1 MSKGESLK
9 GRVAVVTGGTR
20 GIGASIAT
28 DLKKAGAK
36 VVATYFGNDEAAA
49 KFKKETGIHVIK
61 FDVGSFA
68 GCAEAVKKIEAD
80 HGAIDI
86 LINNAGITR
95 DGFLHK
101 MKEESWN
108 DVIQTN
114 LNSLFNMSRAVI
126 EGMRERGYGR
136 IISISSVNG
145 QLGQAGQANYSAAKA
160 GVIGFTRALARESAN
175 KGITVNAIAPGY
187 IETDMVKAVAPTV
200 LEKIIARIPV
210 GRLGQP
216 SEVARAVCFLA
227 ADEAGFITG
236 ETLSL
241 NGGQR
246 MD

>member
-36 VVATYFGNDEAAA
+36 VVATYHGNDEAAA
-49 KFKKETGIHVIK
+49 AFKKETGIHVIK
-61 FDVGSFA
+61 FDVSSFEE
-68 GCAEAVKKIEAD
+68 CSQAVKKIEAD
-80 HGAIDI
+80 HGAVDI

-108 DVIQTN
+108 EVIQTN

-187 IETDMVKAVAPTV
+187 IETDMVKAVPPTV

-216 SEVARAVCFLA
+216 SEIARAVCFLA